1 VRRVQQSEEQARRRQ
16 LQLNERPDSVAELQP
31 GIYYVDLTRI
41 GPSGLR
47 GRLDTLARADG
58 VVFDVRGYVEG
69 GNQALLGHLA
79 SRPLQSMRFEVPQ
92 FIYPDQNDI
101 VGYDASGRRTLSS
114 RRPRISG
121 TVAFLTDA
129 RAISRSETFL
139 SVVEHY
145 ELGEIVGQPTAGA
158 NGPVNP
164 FTLSGGYEVHWTGMR
179 VRKHDGS
186 QHHLVGIRPDV
197 PAERTIEGVRE
208 GRDEALEKALR
219 VLQRSQ

>member
-1 VRRVQQSEEQARRRQ
+1 
-16 LQLNERPDSVAELQP
+16 
-31 GIYYVDLTRI
+31 
-41 GPSGLR
+41 
-47 GRLDTLARADG
+47 
-58 VVFDVRGYVEG
+58 
-69 GNQALLGHLA
+69 
-79 SRPLQSMRFEVPQ
+79 MRFEVPQ
-92 FIYPDQNDI
+92 FIYPAQNEI